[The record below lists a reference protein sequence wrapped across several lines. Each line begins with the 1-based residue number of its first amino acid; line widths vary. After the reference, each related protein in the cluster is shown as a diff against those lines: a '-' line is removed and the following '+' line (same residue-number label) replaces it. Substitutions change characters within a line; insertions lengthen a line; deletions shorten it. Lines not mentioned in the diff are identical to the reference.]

1 MNNPHLPLRI
11 ETTKKSRI
19 KELET
24 EPIPFGK
31 IFSDHMLVANYSQGN
46 WQDVQI
52 IPYGPID
59 LSPATSALH
68 YGQAIFEGMK
78 AYKNPNGEPLLFRPD
93 ANHKRINQSAER
105 LCMPAIPESIFIDGL
120 KELIKL
126 DADWIPNKNGSV
138 LYIRPI
144 YFAVDESV
152 GLKPSDSYKFIIITC
167 PVGAYYSHPVK
178 LIVTEKYVRA
188 FEGGTGAAKV
198 AGNYAASLLADREA
212 KEKGYDNVIWLDG
225 IHRQYIEE
233 CGTMNLAFVI
243 DGVVVTPKLTGTIL
257 AGITRDS
264 VLTLC
269 RDWGMPVEERA
280 IAIDEIVQAYHQGTL
295 TEAFG
300 MGTAA
305 TIAHISTIGYQGE
318 DMILP
323 PVSDRKVA
331 NQVFQ
336 KLEEIKT
343 GRTEDIHNWICRP

>member
-1 MNNPHLPLRI
+1 MTKLHPSLQI
-11 ETTKKSRI
+11 KTTQKSRI
-19 KELET
+19 QELNTKE
-24 EPIPFGK
+24 IPFGK
-31 IFSDHMLVANYSQGN
+31 IFSDHMLMATYSQGD

-52 IPYGPID
+52 LPYGPID

-78 AYKNPNGEPLLFRPD
+78 AYKNPKGEPLLFRPD
-93 ANHKRINQSAER
+93 ANYQRINQSAER
-105 LCMPAIPESIFIDGL
+105 LCMPSIPESIFMDGL

-126 DADWIPNKNGSV
+126 DADWILNKNGSV

-144 YFAVDESV
+144 YFAVDESI
-152 GLKPSDSYKFIIITC
+152 GLKSSESYKFIIITC

-178 LIVTEKYVRA
+178 LMVTEKYVRA

-198 AGNYAASLLADREA
+198 AGNYAASLLADGEA

-225 IHRQYIEE
+225 IHRKYIEE

-243 DGVVVTPKLTGTIL
+243 DGVVVTPQLTGTIL

-269 RDWGMPVEERA
+269 RDWGIKVEERA
-280 IAIDEIVQAYHQGTL
+280 IAIDEIVKAYHEGTL

-305 TIAHISTIGYQGE
+305 TIAHISTIGYHGE

-323 PVSDRKVA
+323 PVTERKLA

-336 KLEEIKT
+336 KLEDIKT
-343 GRTEDIHNWICRP
+343 GKAEDPHHWICQV